1 MLQFAQIAKLD
12 TVLLLIFYASIVRI
26 WICFMMIVLSKQQ
39 TLERMC
45 QNDCFVPIKDELS
58 PPFHGGFHGDLRG
71 RFEEPVVRDNILL

>member
-1 MLQFAQIAKLD
+1 
-12 TVLLLIFYASIVRI
+12 
-26 WICFMMIVLSKQQ
+26 MMIILSKQQ